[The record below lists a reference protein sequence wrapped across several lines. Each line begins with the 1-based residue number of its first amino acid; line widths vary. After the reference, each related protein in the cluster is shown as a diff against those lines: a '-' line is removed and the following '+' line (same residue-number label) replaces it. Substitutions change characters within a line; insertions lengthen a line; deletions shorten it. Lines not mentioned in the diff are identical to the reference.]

1 MTYITYSLSLES
13 CKKNCLKDAEKI
25 QGNLKKYLK
34 QKATK
39 CTLLH
44 ILITKFV
51 IPLYTGTVNKNSAKI
66 RNFFG

>member
-1 MTYITYSLSLES
+1 MP
-13 CKKNCLKDAEKI
+13 KKI
-25 QGNLKKYLK
+25 QGNLKKYFK

-66 RNFFG
+66 GNFLDKYLGGIKCFSDLHQDTKF